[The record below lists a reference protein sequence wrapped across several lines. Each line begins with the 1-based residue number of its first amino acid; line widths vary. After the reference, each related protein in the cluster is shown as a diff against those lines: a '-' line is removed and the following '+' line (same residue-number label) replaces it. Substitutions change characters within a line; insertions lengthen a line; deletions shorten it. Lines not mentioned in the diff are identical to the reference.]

1 MAVKIRRR
9 SSRLKDYEAVS
20 LKDMDK
26 DLPELL
32 EVKEEPKKDAKIV
45 YKNGTFYTV
54 DSVTGEMSD
63 YKSRGAERY
72 EKERIARGLP
82 LEDESNEY
90 VTSMDEVEELNQ
102 RFEDDI
108 EDRERTRLIEKEE
121 GRKARRLTGR
131 RLFESIIAIGLVI
144 LAGFFA
150 YLMIY
155 PQTELSELAK
165 DNSNLKDEISRTKT
179 KIIDAEEN
187 ANGILDMDTVR
198 AQALALGMQDPN
210 QNQVVNLPLPHNDAL
225 KTSVSYDSDGINPE
239 ALAEA
244 ENYLA
249 EYYRSNPGK

>member
-1 MAVKIRRR
+1 MAVKVKRS

-20 LKDMDK
+20 IKDTDK
-26 DLPELL
+26 DISSITAAAA
-32 EVKEEPKKDAKIV
+32 EEEKTARIV

-63 YKSRGAERY
+63 YKTRGAARY
-72 EKERIARGLP
+72 EKERIARGGP
-82 LEDESNEY
+82 SSSDDY
-90 VTSMDEVEELNQ
+90 VTSMAEVTRLNREFEE
-102 RFEDDI
+102 DI
-108 EDRERTRLIEKEE
+108 EDREHTRLIEKEE

-155 PQTELSELAK
+155 PQTELSELAR

-179 KIIDAEEN
+179 KIIDAEEDV
-187 ANGILDMDTVR
+187 NGIIDMDTVK
-198 AQALALGMQDPN
+198 AQALALGMQEPN
-210 QNQVVNLPLPHNDAL
+210 QNQVVNLPIPNNDSL

-244 ENYLA
+244 EDYLA
-249 EYYRSNPGK
+249 DYYRNNPGK

>member
-1 MAVKIRRR
+1 M
-9 SSRLKDYEAVS
+9 KDT
-20 LKDMDK
+20 DK
-26 DLPELL
+26 DISSITAAAA
-32 EVKEEPKKDAKIV
+32 EEEKTARIV

-63 YKSRGAERY
+63 YKTRGAARY
-72 EKERIARGLP
+72 EKERIARGGP
-82 LEDESNEY
+82 SASDDY
-90 VTSMDEVEELNQ
+90 VTSMAEVTRLNREFEE
-102 RFEDDI
+102 DI
-108 EDRERTRLIEKEE
+108 EDREHTRLIEKEE

-155 PQTELSELAK
+155 PQTELSELAR

-179 KIIDAEEN
+179 KIIDAEEDV
-187 ANGILDMDTVR
+187 NGIIDMDTVK
-198 AQALALGMQDPN
+198 AQALALGMQEPN
-210 QNQVVNLPLPHNDAL
+210 QNQVVNLPIPNNDSL

-244 ENYLA
+244 EDYLA
-249 EYYRSNPGK
+249 DYYRNNPGK

>member
-1 MAVKIRRR
+1 MAVKVKRS

-20 LKDMDK
+20 MKDTDK
-26 DLPELL
+26 DISSITAAAA
-32 EVKEEPKKDAKIV
+32 EEEKTARIV

-63 YKSRGAERY
+63 YKTRGAARY
-72 EKERIARGLP
+72 EKERIARGGP
-82 LEDESNEY
+82 SASDDY
-90 VTSMDEVEELNQ
+90 VTSMAEVTRLNREFEE
-102 RFEDDI
+102 DI
-108 EDRERTRLIEKEE
+108 EDREHTRLIEKEE

-155 PQTELSELAK
+155 PQTELSELAR

-179 KIIDAEEN
+179 KIIDAEEDV
-187 ANGILDMDTVR
+187 NGIIDMDTVK
-198 AQALALGMQDPN
+198 AQALALGMQEPN
-210 QNQVVNLPLPHNDAL
+210 QNQVVNLPIPNNDSL

-244 ENYLA
+244 EDYLA
-249 EYYRSNPGK
+249 DYYRNNPGK